1 MLLTSV
7 RVTILGSGSEG
18 NATLFECAG
27 TRVLVDAG
35 LSLKKTCRAALNA
48 RGTALEHLDALIVT
62 HAHSDHVAH
71 AKRIAK
77 KFACPVYVQAKTL
90 ERVELGATRT
100 ELYEPHGRFRIGAL
114 GFSMMPIPHDTPQVA
129 IVVRDRDDCVGL
141 VTDLGHVPRKLAG
154 HLHHCRTLLI
164 ESNHDP
170 QLLAIAP
177 YPLFVR
183 TRIAGA
189 HGHLA
194 NAQTARLLRRLAKPP
209 LERVVLMHLSRK
221 ANSPQKAFR
230 IAQSALGDHEAELLV
245 ASQHQPLLLD
255 ETEATQLSLA
265 L

>member
-1 MLLTSV
+1 M

-18 NATLFECAG
+18 NATLFESAG

-35 LSLKKTCRAALNA
+35 LSLKRTCLAAETA
-48 RGTALEHLDALIVT
+48 RGVTLDHLDALIIT

-77 KFACPVYVQAKTL
+77 KFECPVHIQAPTL
-90 ERVELGATRT
+90 ERVELGTTRT
-100 ELYEPHGRFRIGAL
+100 QIYDPYARLRIGAL
-114 GFSMMPIPHDTPQVA
+114 TFCMMPVPHDTPQVA

-141 VTDLGHVPRKLAG
+141 VTDLGHVPGKLTG
-154 HLHHCRTLLI
+154 HLRHCRTLLI

-170 QLLAIAP
+170 ELLAIAP

-183 TRIAGA
+183 TRIGGS

-221 ANSPQKAFR
+221 ANSPEKAFR
-230 IAQSALGDHEAELLV
+230 YAQRALGDHEAELLV
-245 ASQHQPLLLD
+245 ASQKAPLFLD
-255 ETEATQLSLA
+255 ELDPEQLSLA